1 LPIQLA
7 ASIKFTQPPHP
18 TLQTPE
24 QHPLRR
30 EDIVSGKIRLATLV
44 VAATMALS
52 GLALAQDG
60 HFYDRDYGYR
70 HYDRDDY
77 GYNRTAFRV
86 ARDFGYEDGSWVA
99 RRDIAEAKPYNPF
112 PRGGFKHEDHGYRRE
127 YSDKYA
133 YREAYARAY
142 REGYER
148 AFRRY

>member
-1 LPIQLA
+1 M
-7 ASIKFTQPPHP
+7 
-18 TLQTPE
+18 
-24 QHPLRR
+24 
-30 EDIVSGKIRLATLV
+30 SGKIRVATLAI
-44 VAATMALS
+44 AATITLS
-52 GLALAQDG
+52 GLATAQDYYR
-60 HFYDRDYGYR
+60 FYDRDYGYR

-127 YSDKYA
+127 YGDKYA

-142 REGYER
+142 REVTNEHFDDTSFPTLNLWSDQKTAGVR
-148 AFRRY
+148 LSDTVAVAC